1 VESIWKAGGRS
12 VFELE
17 AAGRYRLARAPLVQA
32 LAQVRFP
39 LVAHLQ
45 TLPGVA
51 PVQDRLRDLF
61 PYMAQQHVQEFALQI
76 GPAVSAPP
84 EMETSVTWEFTDDD
98 GRLLVLAA
106 GNATLSVGE
115 QYEGIEDFAARFRE
129 VLAAL
134 GAVEGLRRC
143 DRLGVRYLS
152 LAQPPPGDDD
162 AWARWF
168 RPELTGWAAS
178 GIIAPDAIVNGSITQ
193 TQITS
198 PPSSDFAVC
207 PGDVGAI
214 IRHGFVGAGAAIPG
228 VPPIVTAQPTYLVDL
243 DLFVAVPQQFDLDAL
258 VAQFLALHGQI
269 DRFFKWTLTGEG
281 LAFFGYEDI

>member
-1 VESIWKAGGRS
+1 
-12 VFELE
+12 VFELD
-17 AAGRYRLARAPLVQA
+17 AATRYRLARAPLAQA

-61 PYMAQQHVQEFALQI
+61 PYMAQQQVQQFSLQV
-76 GPAVSAPP
+76 GPAAPAAPP
-84 EMETSVTWEFTDDD
+84 EMETLITWEFTDDD

-106 GNATLSVGE
+106 GSATLSVGE
-115 QYEGIEDFAARFRE
+115 QYEGIEDFSARFRQ
-129 VLAAL
+129 VLDAL

-152 LAQPPPGDDD
+152 LAEPPPGDAD

-168 RPELTGWAAS
+168 RPELTGWVAS
-178 GIIAPDAIVNGSITQ
+178 GIVSTDASVTGSITQ

-198 PPSSDFAVC
+198 PPSADLAGC
-207 PGDVGAI
+207 PGDVGALV
-214 IRHGFVGAGAAIPG
+214 RHGFVGPSTAIPG
-228 VPPIVTAQPTYLVDL
+228 VPPIVTTQPAYLLDL
-243 DLFVAVPQQFDLDAL
+243 DLFVGVPQRFDLDGL

-269 DRFFKWTLTGEG
+269 DRFFKWTLTDAGREH
-281 LAFFGYEDI
+281 FGYEDIG